1 MRVKIIQKDA
11 GLSEQDNE
19 IINIFL
25 QFLYDK
31 MPLENTKSISFLG
44 NRDNDMT
51 TGVFKLEN
59 GNIKVLSKGRMLI
72 DVLRTL
78 AHEWIHGAEHEILG
92 WGKGPNI
99 GGPNENICNIYSGM
113 LMKEFQKEF
122 PKYKEMLYQS
132 CTA

>member
-51 TGVFKLEN
+51 TGDRKSTRLN
-59 GNIKVLSKGRMLI
+59 SSH
-72 DVLRTL
+72 T
-78 AHEWIHGAEHEILG
+78 
-92 WGKGPNI
+92 
-99 GGPNENICNIYSGM
+99 
-113 LMKEFQKEF
+113 
-122 PKYKEMLYQS
+122 
-132 CTA
+132 